1 MRTEAELGPVDD
13 LAGAA
18 PPSRRRRCSHAE
30 SDQSSSLLCH
40 LPHDLA
46 ARVLAMLPP
55 SARAPCAAVSRGWRD
70 LLRDLPPQQ
79 LWHELDFTRDDREVR
94 ADAARLRYRVSRRF
108 FGATPTRISST
119 RADAPFPPQLTRES
133 FVGATRRARGALRV
147 LKVPGDAGITRGA
160 IVTAMRANRESLCVV
175 EALSSE
181 DSNDDDDDDAAT
193 FARRSRA
200 TGFWTPK
207 QVHEAV
213 SASGPKLETFSVDV
227 RARGACGA
235 LTQQLTSPVVRVR
248 RLDVRAGA
256 AALAAEDK
264 KRLFAAVAACVSEEP
279 SDLGLRWLT
288 LASCG
293 LNAEDAEAL
302 VAALEAG
309 NALAPE
315 ESADVQLE
323 RAENVVSRKPP
334 FELDVAENPELGC
347 AGAAALARLVA
358 RGRIHALRM
367 ENCGV
372 SEAGA
377 RALGDA
383 LASPKCALVAA
394 DLSRNFLGAGGVA
407 AAADGLARGAA
418 AGAARIRALHLGHNA
433 FGCAG
438 AAALARAARASDAF
452 GRLETLDAPGNGMGP
467 EGIAA
472 LARGVLS
479 AHGAPRLREL
489 RLQGNPLGAAGARAL
504 ARASLAL
511 SDGDDWTETTTYPY
525 EATVKLPSE
534 ARRATHGSLRVLGL
548 GSAKLGAAGAAAV
561 AWAMRRDGGAL
572 RHVSALDL
580 SANDVGESG
589 AALPVSGRDVV
600 RGGFTRDGDGPRD
613 GETFG
618 DGGRRTAAERTFGE
632 DDEDDEDENASNA
645 LASLARDL
653 AAAPA
658 LRRLD
663 LGYNSLGDTGARVVA
678 AAAASGRAPV
688 TRGAFALDLRRNSI
702 GDAGAAALA
711 RALSAARA
719 AGAAGDILSS
729 VDLRSNAIG
738 EEGLEALRAHVA
750 SGRVASNYMPTRWA
764 TRREPAPAER
774 EAPEPRGLAGRE
786 EGATEV
792 EVAA

>member
-1 MRTEAELGPVDD
+1 M
-13 LAGAA
+13 
-18 PPSRRRRCSHAE
+18 
-30 SDQSSSLLCH
+30 
-40 LPHDLA
+40 
-46 ARVLAMLPP
+46 
-55 SARAPCAAVSRGWRD
+55 
-70 LLRDLPPQQ
+70 
-79 LWHELDFTRDDREVR
+79 
-94 ADAARLRYRVSRRF
+94 
-108 FGATPTRISST
+108 
-119 RADAPFPPQLTRES
+119 
-133 FVGATRRARGALRV
+133 

-181 DSNDDDDDDAAT
+181 DSNDDDDDAAT
-193 FARRSRA
+193 FARRSPA

-264 KRLFAAVAACVSEEP
+264 KRLFAAVAAFSRASEEP
-279 SDLGLRWLT
+279 SDTQGLRRLT

-309 NALAPE
+309 DAGDSRPE
-315 ESADVQLE
+315 ESADVESAERSSLE
-323 RAENVVSRKPP
+323 SLESFENVVVSRKPP

-358 RGRIHALRM
+358 CGRIHTLRM

-383 LASPKCALVAA
+383 LASPKCALVVA
-394 DLSRNFLGAGGVA
+394 DVSRNFLGAGGVA
-407 AAADGLARGAA
+407 AAANGLARGAA
-418 AGAARIRALHLGHNA
+418 AGAARLRALHLGHNA

-438 AAALARAARASDAF
+438 AVALARVSRVSDAF

-479 AHGAPRLREL
+479 ARGAPRLREL

-511 SDGDDWTETTTYPY
+511 SDGDDDDWTETTETTTYPY
-525 EATVKLPSE
+525 EATVKRIPSEGEDE
-534 ARRATHGSLRVLGL
+534 ARRATHESLRVLGL

-561 AWAMRRDGGAL
+561 AWAMRRELGGAL

-600 RGGFTRDGDGPRD
+600 RGGFARDGPCRDGPRD

-618 DGGRRTAAERTFGE
+618 DGGGRTAAESAFGE
-632 DDEDDEDENASNA
+632 DDEDDEDDENASNA

-663 LGYNSLGDTGARVVA
+663 LGYNSLGDAGARVVA

-702 GDAGAAALA
+702 GDVGAAALA
-711 RALSAARA
+711 RALSAAR
-719 AGAAGDILSS
+719 GGGGGGDILSS

-738 EEGLEALRAHVA
+738 EEGLEALRAHVV

-764 TRREPAPAER
+764 ARREPARSGKAER

>member
-1 MRTEAELGPVDD
+1 MRTEAELGPLDD
-13 LAGAA
+13 LADDAR
-18 PPSRRRRCSHAE
+18 PTRRRRCSHAE
-30 SDQSSSLLCH
+30 SDPSSSLLCR

-46 ARVLAMLPP
+46 ARVLATLPP
-55 SARAPCAAVSRGWRD
+55 SARARCAAVSRGWRD

-160 IVTAMRANRESLCVV
+160 IVTAMRANRESLRVV

-181 DSNDDDDDDAAT
+181 DSREEDFSDDAAT
-193 FARRSRA
+193 PA

-213 SASGPKLETFSVDV
+213 NSSGPKLLTFAVDV

-235 LTQQLTSPVVRVR
+235 LMQQLTSPVVRVR
-248 RLDVRAGA
+248 RLDVRAGVS
-256 AALAAEDK
+256 ALAAEDK
-264 KRLFAAVAACVSEEP
+264 KRLFAAVAVAASP
-279 SDLGLRWLT
+279 ASRDGSFSRSGGLRRLT

-293 LNAEDAEAL
+293 LSAEDAEEL
-302 VAALEAG
+302 VAALGGDDAE
-309 NALAPE
+309 LAPE
-315 ESADVQLE
+315 RDKKTDDETNA
-323 RAENVVSRKPP
+323 PGGG
-334 FELDVAENPELGC
+334 FELDVAENPGLGC
-347 AGAAALARLVA
+347 AGAVALARLVA
-358 RGRIHALRM
+358 DGKIRALRM
-367 ENCGV
+367 ETCGV
-372 SEAGA
+372 GEAGA

-383 LASPKCALVAA
+383 LASRRCALTAL
-394 DLSRNFLGAGGVA
+394 DLSRNFLGAGGA
-407 AAADGLARGAA
+407 AALAEGLAFGAA
-418 AGAARIRALHLGHNA
+418 AGAARLATLRLGHNA

-438 AAALARAARASDAF
+438 ASALAACAKTSDALE
-452 GRLETLDAPGNGMGP
+452 RLERLDAQSNGMGP
-467 EGIAA
+467 EGIAF

-479 AHGAPRLREL
+479 ARGAPRLREL
-489 RLQGNPLGAAGARAL
+489 RLQGNPMGAAGARAL

-511 SDGDDWTETTTYPY
+511 PDGDEG
-525 EATVKLPSE
+525 EALSP
-534 ARRATHGSLRVLGL
+534 AFATHGSLRVLGL
-548 GSAKLGAAGAAAV
+548 GSAKLGVVGAAAV
-561 AWAMRRDGGAL
+561 AWAMRQELGGAL
-572 RHVSALDL
+572 RGVSALDL

-600 RGGFTRDGDGPRD
+600 RGGFSHDRADVEAGTRGGDA
-613 GETFG
+613 
-618 DGGRRTAAERTFGE
+618 GRRTAAEDE
-632 DDEDDEDENASNA
+632 DEDDDENASNA

-663 LGYNSLGDTGARVVA
+663 LGYNSLGDAGARVVA
-678 AAAASGRAPV
+678 AAVASRRAPDA
-688 TRGAFALDLRRNSI
+688 RGAFALDLRRNSI

-711 RALSAARA
+711 RALSAAA
-719 AGAAGDILSS
+719 AAGDAGDVLSS

-750 SGRVASNYMPTRWA
+750 AGRVASNYMPTRWA
-764 TRREPAPAER
+764 RQEPAPTEQ
-774 EAPEPRGLAGRE
+774 EAPETRGLGGRE
-786 EGATEV
+786 EGAAEV

>member
-1 MRTEAELGPVDD
+1 V
-13 LAGAA
+13 
-18 PPSRRRRCSHAE
+18 
-30 SDQSSSLLCH
+30 
-40 LPHDLA
+40 
-46 ARVLAMLPP
+46 
-55 SARAPCAAVSRGWRD
+55 
-70 LLRDLPPQQ
+70 
-79 LWHELDFTRDDREVR
+79 
-94 ADAARLRYRVSRRF
+94 
-108 FGATPTRISST
+108 
-119 RADAPFPPQLTRES
+119 
-133 FVGATRRARGALRV
+133 
-147 LKVPGDAGITRGA
+147 
-160 IVTAMRANRESLCVV
+160 
-175 EALSSE
+175 
-181 DSNDDDDDDAAT
+181 
-193 FARRSRA
+193 
-200 TGFWTPK
+200 
-207 QVHEAV
+207 
-213 SASGPKLETFSVDV
+213 
-227 RARGACGA
+227 
-235 LTQQLTSPVVRVR
+235 
-248 RLDVRAGA
+248 
-256 AALAAEDK
+256 
-264 KRLFAAVAACVSEEP
+264 
-279 SDLGLRWLT
+279 
-288 LASCG
+288 
-293 LNAEDAEAL
+293 DAEEL
-302 VAALEAG
+302 VAAGGGDDAE
-309 NALAPE
+309 LAPE
-315 ESADVQLE
+315 RDKKTDDETNA
-323 RAENVVSRKPP
+323 PGGG
-334 FELDVAENPELGC
+334 FELDVAENPGLGC
-347 AGAAALARLVA
+347 AGAAALAKLVA
-358 RGRIHALRM
+358 YGKIRALRM
-367 ENCGV
+367 ETCGV
-372 SEAGA
+372 GEAGA

-383 LASPKCALVAA
+383 LASRRCALTAL

-418 AGAARIRALHLGHNA
+418 AGAARLRALHLGHNA

-438 AAALARAARASDAF
+438 AAALARAERASDAF

-525 EATVKLPSE
+525 EATVKLPSK

-548 GSAKLGAAGAAAV
+548 GSAKL
-561 AWAMRRDGGAL
+561 GAL

-600 RGGFTRDGDGPRD
+600 RGGFSHDRADVEAGTRGGDA
-613 GETFG
+613 
-618 DGGRRTAAERTFGE
+618 GRRTAAEDE
-632 DDEDDEDENASNA
+632 DEDDDENASNA

-663 LGYNSLGDTGARVVA
+663 LGYNSLGDAGARVVA
-678 AAAASGRAPV
+678 AAVASRRAPDA
-688 TRGAFALDLRRNSI
+688 RGAFALDLRRNSI

-711 RALSAARA
+711 RALSAAA
-719 AGAAGDILSS
+719 AAGDAGDVLSS

>member
-1 MRTEAELGPVDD
+1 MRTEAELGPLDD
-13 LAGAA
+13 LADDAR
-18 PPSRRRRCSHAE
+18 PTRRRRCSHAE
-30 SDQSSSLLCH
+30 SDPSSSLLCR

-46 ARVLAMLPP
+46 ARVLATLPP
-55 SARAPCAAVSRGWRD
+55 SARARCAAVSRGWRD

-160 IVTAMRANRESLCVV
+160 IVTAMRANRESLRVV

-181 DSNDDDDDDAAT
+181 DSREEDFSDDAAT
-193 FARRSRA
+193 PA

-213 SASGPKLETFSVDV
+213 NSSGPKLLTFAVDV

-235 LTQQLTSPVVRVR
+235 LMQQLTSPVVRVR
-248 RLDVRAGA
+248 RLDVRAGVS
-256 AALAAEDK
+256 ALAAEDK
-264 KRLFAAVAACVSEEP
+264 KRLFAAVAVAASP
-279 SDLGLRWLT
+279 ASRDGSFSRSGGLRRLT

-293 LNAEDAEAL
+293 LSAEDAEEL
-302 VAALEAG
+302 VAALGGDDAE
-309 NALAPE
+309 LAPE
-315 ESADVQLE
+315 RDKKTDDETNA
-323 RAENVVSRKPP
+323 PGGG
-334 FELDVAENPELGC
+334 FELDVAENPGLGC
-347 AGAAALARLVA
+347 AGAAALAKLVA
-358 RGRIHALRM
+358 DGKIRALRM
-367 ENCGV
+367 ETCGV
-372 SEAGA
+372 GEAGA

-383 LASPKCALVAA
+383 LASRRCALTAL
-394 DLSRNFLGAGGVA
+394 DLSRNFLGAGGA
-407 AAADGLARGAA
+407 AALAEGLAFGAA
-418 AGAARIRALHLGHNA
+418 AGAARLATLRLGHNA

-438 AAALARAARASDAF
+438 ASALAACAKTSDALE
-452 GRLETLDAPGNGMGP
+452 RLERLDLQSNGMGP
-467 EGIAA
+467 EGIAF

-479 AHGAPRLREL
+479 ARGAPRLREL
-489 RLQGNPLGAAGARAL
+489 RLQGNPMGAAGARAL

-511 SDGDDWTETTTYPY
+511 PDGDEG
-525 EATVKLPSE
+525 EALSP
-534 ARRATHGSLRVLGL
+534 AFATHGSLRVLGL
-548 GSAKLGAAGAAAV
+548 GSAKLGVVGAAAV
-561 AWAMRRDGGAL
+561 AWAMRQELSGAL
-572 RHVSALDL
+572 RGVSALDL

-600 RGGFTRDGDGPRD
+600 RGGFSHDRADVEAGTLGDA
-613 GETFG
+613 
-618 DGGRRTAAERTFGE
+618 GGRTATE
-632 DDEDDEDENASNA
+632 DEDEDEDEDENDSNA

-663 LGYNSLGDTGARVVA
+663 LGYNSLGDAGARVVA
-678 AAAASGRAPV
+678 AAVASRRAPDA
-688 TRGAFALDLRRNSI
+688 RGAFALDLRRNSI

-711 RALSAARA
+711 RALSAAA
-719 AGAAGDILSS
+719 AAGDAGDVLSS

-750 SGRVASNYMPTRWA
+750 AGRVASNYMPTRWA
-764 TRREPAPAER
+764 RQEPAPTEQ
-774 EAPEPRGLAGRE
+774 EAPETRGLGGRE
-786 EGATEV
+786 EGAAEV

>member
-1 MRTEAELGPVDD
+1 M
-13 LAGAA
+13 
-18 PPSRRRRCSHAE
+18 
-30 SDQSSSLLCH
+30 
-40 LPHDLA
+40 
-46 ARVLAMLPP
+46 
-55 SARAPCAAVSRGWRD
+55 
-70 LLRDLPPQQ
+70 
-79 LWHELDFTRDDREVR
+79 
-94 ADAARLRYRVSRRF
+94 
-108 FGATPTRISST
+108 
-119 RADAPFPPQLTRES
+119 TRES
-133 FVGATRRARGALRV
+133 FAGATRRARGVLCV

-160 IVTAMRANRESLCVV
+160 IVAAMRANRESLRVV

-181 DSNDDDDDDAAT
+181 DAEKADEDVSDVSDDDAARI
-193 FARRSRA
+193 AA
-200 TGFWTPK
+200 TGFWNPK

-213 SASGPKLETFSVDV
+213 SASGPSLATFAVDV

-235 LTQQLTSPVVRVR
+235 LVQQLTSPVVRAR
-248 RLDVRAGA
+248 CLDVRAGTR
-256 AALAAEDK
+256 ALDTEDK
-264 KRLFAAVAACVSEEP
+264 KRLFAAVAVAASRAASCASRTLDLGSNVG
-279 SDLGLRWLT
+279 SDLGLRRLRRLR

-293 LNAEDAEAL
+293 LSAEDAEAL
-302 VAALEAG
+302 VAALGSDE
-309 NALAPE
+309 LA
-315 ESADVQLE
+315 ADGGDHVGG
-323 RAENVVSRKPP
+323 A
-334 FELDVAENPELGC
+334 FELDVAENPGLGC
-347 AGAAALARLVA
+347 AGATALAMLA
-358 RGRIHALRM
+358 ADGRIHALRM
-367 ENCGV
+367 ETCGV
-372 SEAGA
+372 GEAGA
-377 RALGDA
+377 RALRDA
-383 LASPKCALVAA
+383 LASRRCALTEL
-394 DLSRNFLGAGGVA
+394 DLSRNFLGAGGA
-407 AAADGLARGAA
+407 AAVAEGLARGAA
-418 AGAARIRALHLGHNA
+418 AGAARLTTLRLGHNA

-438 AAALARAARASDAF
+438 ASALAREALASGAF
-452 GRLETLDAPGNGMGP
+452 ERLETLDAPSNGMGP

-511 SDGDDWTETTTYPY
+511 SDGNDWTETTTYPY
-525 EATVKLPSE
+525 EATVKLPSK

-600 RGGFTRDGDGPRD
+600 RGGFARDGDGPRD

-618 DGGRRTAAERTFGE
+618 DGGGRTAAESAFGE

-719 AGAAGDILSS
+719 GGAAGDILSS